1 MHKSESNPQE
11 GQNTPLAETLT
22 SRLLVG
28 ALLAAQVLTAIA
40 LCTGQPV
47 ALALLLACSVL
58 SINRCVC
65 LILVRSTR
73 EVSG

>member
-1 MHKSESNPQE
+1 MHKNDISSQE
-11 GQNTPLAETLT
+11 GQNTPLTESLT

-28 ALLAAQVLTAIA
+28 ALLAAQILTAIA
-40 LCTGQPV
+40 LCTGQPMV
-47 ALALLLACSVL
+47 LALLLACSVL